1 VFAILAIVCFLLD
14 TFNSSWP
21 VNRLA
26 LGLAFLAAQL
36 LLGRGLLGDLPWGRR
51 EVT

>member
-1 VFAILAIVCFLLD
+1 MFAVLAIVCFLLD
-14 TFNSSWP
+14 TFNSGWHI
-21 VNRLA
+21 NLLA

-36 LLGRGLLGDLPWGRR
+36 LLGRGLFGDLPWGRR